1 MRILIL
7 IAVTILAVGCTKDDR
22 PICPSCGERATMIMH
37 PRMPEIAEM
46 GWAQTHYKCE
56 NQHNFTKDGELV
68 DVFGNPLKK
77 KKPFTKADPKFRGDK
92 LVPEN
97 AVKKALIPT
106 EDIGTDWTELNY
118 DDFVWLDVSKVDEFG
133 NEVGG
138 GVGFARSG
146 TRVDP
151 FDPFIALDLEE
162 QMYRTSATVYLRIP
176 FTVEDKSQFK
186 SLVLGVRTDDGF
198 VAWLN
203 GEKVQVF
210 KGPEEPQW
218 DSEATSSNQDS
229 IAITMV
235 DHCLNDHMNKL
246 VNGPNILAI
255 QALNKGK
262 SGSDFLFSCQL
273 EGITSETT
281 LKYKITGDVVTITGC
296 DKNASCAL
304 TIPDTIQ
311 GKTVTSI
318 GASAF
323 SSCNKL
329 TSITIP
335 DGITNIGAN
344 TFRGCTGLTSITI
357 PDGVTSIEEGV
368 FDGCKSLTSITI
380 PDSVTSIGAS
390 AFSSCNK
397 LTSITIPDGITNIG
411 ANTFRGCTGLTSITI
426 PDSVTSIGERAFK
439 DCTSL
444 TSITIPDSVTSIG
457 DLAFY
462 TCRGLTSIT
471 IPDGVTSIGDGV
483 FAYCRGLTTIM
494 IPDSVTSIDSRAF
507 NSCNSLTTIE
517 VGVGNVNYTVVNG
530 VLFNTE
536 KTVLH
541 TYPASKTGTTYTIS
555 DNVTSIGDYAFTS
568 CSSLTSVTIPDSV
581 TSIGGGAF
589 YICSSLTMIT
599 IPDSVTSIGD
609 GAFQSC
615 SSLTSLTFLG
625 DAPKKGEAVFIKSNP
640 TIYRKP
646 DAKGWGN
653 YFAGRPVKLI
663 SEKP

>member
-1 MRILIL
+1 
-7 IAVTILAVGCTKDDR
+7 
-22 PICPSCGERATMIMH
+22 MIMH

-77 KKPFTKADPKFRGDK
+77 KP
-92 LVPEN
+92 V
-97 AVKKALIPT
+97 VKKDKT
-106 EDIGTDWTELNY
+106 E
-118 DDFVWLDVSKVDEFG
+118 G
-133 NEVGG
+133 NL
-138 GVGFARSG
+138 SYS
-146 TRVDP
+146 
-151 FDPFIALDLEE
+151 IKEE
-162 QMYRTSATVYLRIP
+162 
-176 FTVEDKSQFK
+176 
-186 SLVLGVRTDDGF
+186 
-198 VAWLN
+198 
-203 GEKVQVF
+203 
-210 KGPEEPQW
+210 
-218 DSEATSSNQDS
+218 
-229 IAITMV
+229 AITITK
-235 DHCLNDHMNKL
+235 CNSSASGELSI
-246 VNGPNILAI
+246 PATIE
-255 QALNKGK
+255 GK
-262 SGSDFLFSCQL
+262 S
-273 EGITSETT
+273 
-281 LKYKITGDVVTITGC
+281 
-296 DKNASCAL
+296 
-304 TIPDTIQ
+304 
-311 GKTVTSI
+311 VTSI
-318 GASAF
+318 GSSAF

-335 DGITNIGAN
+335 DSVTSIGDGALKSGSN
-344 TFRGCTGLTSITI
+344 LTTIEVGAGNPDYTDMDGVLFNKEKTALRIYPAGKTGDNYTIPDSVTSIGESAFWNCSNLMSITI

-380 PDSVTSIGAS
+380 PDSVTSIGDNT
-390 AFSSCNK
+390 FRGCTD
-397 LTSITIPDGITNIG
+397 LTSITIPDG
-411 ANTFRGCTGLTSITI
+411 L
-426 PDSVTSIGERAFK
+426 TSIGERAFK

-483 FAYCRGLTTIM
+483 FAYCSSLTSIT

-536 KTVLH
+536 KTVLL
-541 TYPASKTGTTYTIS
+541 TYPASKTGTNYTIS
-555 DNVTSIGDYAFTS
+555 DSVTSIGDYAFTS
-568 CSSLTSVTIPDSV
+568 CRSLTSVTIPDSV

-589 YICSSLTMIT
+589 YICSSLTSIT

-625 DAPKKGEAVFIKSNP
+625 DAPKKGNAVFIKSNP

-646 DAKGWGN
+646 EAKGWGN